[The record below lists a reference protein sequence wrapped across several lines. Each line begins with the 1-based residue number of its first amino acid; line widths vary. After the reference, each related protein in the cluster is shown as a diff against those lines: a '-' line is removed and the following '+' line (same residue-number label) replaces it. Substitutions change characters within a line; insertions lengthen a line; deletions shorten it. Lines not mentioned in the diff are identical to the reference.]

1 MAYSYEIGRYMTG
14 AGGIDKTDERTTTKN
29 SIDELSI
36 TYPPQMF
43 CFDVQIRH
51 ETDGQTCT
59 RLFVDRFG

>member
-1 MAYSYEIGRYMTG
+1 MTG

-51 ETDGQTCT
+51 ETNGQTCT